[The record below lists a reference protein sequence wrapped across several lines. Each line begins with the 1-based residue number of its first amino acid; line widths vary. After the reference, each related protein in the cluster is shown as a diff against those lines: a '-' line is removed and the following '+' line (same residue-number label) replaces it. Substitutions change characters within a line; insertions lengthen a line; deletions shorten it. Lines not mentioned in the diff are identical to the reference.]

1 MDSGDDDTRRWDT
14 SVRGSTGQTDADL
27 AVNMRVRVYPGADA
41 ESPGVI
47 VEDFGELAGQAVDL
61 GGFHIAPARRWA
73 VQLDTGNLVFVN
85 TDHLVPD

>member
-1 MDSGDDDTRRWDT
+1 MFK

-61 GGFHIAPARRWA
+61 GGCHIAPARRWA
-73 VQLDTGNLVFVN
+73 VQLDTGNLVFVD

>member
-1 MDSGDDDTRRWDT
+1 MIRR
-14 SVRGSTGQTDADL
+14 VRGSTGQTDADL

-61 GGFHIAPARRWA
+61 GGCHIAAARRWA

-85 TDHLVPD
+85 TDHLLPD

>member
-1 MDSGDDDTRRWDT
+1 MIRHL
-14 SVRGSTGQTDADL
+14 RGSTGQTDADL
-27 AVNMRVRVYPGADA
+27 AVNMRVRVFPGADA

-61 GGFHIAPARRWA
+61 GGCHIASARRWA

>member
-1 MDSGDDDTRRWDT
+1 MFER
-14 SVRGSTGQTDADL
+14 VRGSTGQTDADL

-47 VEDFGELAGQAVDL
+47 VEDFGKLAGQAVDFD
-61 GGFHIAPARRWA
+61 GCHIAPARRWA

>member
-1 MDSGDDDTRRWDT
+1 VIRRVW
-14 SVRGSTGQTDADL
+14 GSTGQTDADL
-27 AVNMRVRVYPGADA
+27 AVNMRVRVYPGTDA

-47 VEDFGELAGQAVDL
+47 VEDFGELAGQPVDL
-61 GGFHIAPARRWA
+61 GGCHIAPARRWA

>member
-1 MDSGDDDTRRWDT
+1 MIRRVW
-14 SVRGSTGQTDADL
+14 GSMGQTDADL

-61 GGFHIAPARRWA
+61 GDCHIAPARRWA

-85 TDHLVPD
+85 TDDLVPD